1 MRTAHARHALPTTS
15 PQRLR
20 RLTALAGLCT
30 ALAVPLTALPADASV
45 LTTASTGVAN
55 ASPVLSQGSR
65 GAAVMDVQRRVKVT
79 VDGRFGPLTR
89 AAVVRFQRAHGLAA
103 DGIVGRRTWA
113 ALRGAAPSR
122 AARSSTGAAVPAASS
137 RGAAAVREAA
147 RHAGQPYRY
156 GAAGPTAFD
165 CSGFVQYVYGR
176 VGVSLPRT
184 SSAQA
189 AAVRRVP
196 QSAKRPG
203 DLIAMRSGGRV
214 THVGIYAGAN
224 TMWVARHTGTTI
236 TRQKLWTSSYTVGRV
251 A

>member
-15 PQRLR
+15 PQRVR
-20 RLTALAGLCT
+20 RLTVLAGLCT

-45 LTTASTGVAN
+45 LTTASAGTAA
-55 ASPVLSQGSR
+55 ASPLLRQGSR
-65 GAAVMDVQRRVKVT
+65 GAAVVDVQRRVRAAA
-79 VDGRFGPLTR
+79 DGRFGPRTR
-89 AAVVRFQRAHGLAA
+89 AAVVRFQRARHLST
-103 DGIVGRRTWA
+103 DGVVGPRTWA

-122 AARSSTGAAVPAASS
+122 TASSSARTAAASSS
-137 RGAAAVREAA
+137 RGAAVVREAA

-156 GAAGPTAFD
+156 GAAGPRAFD

-236 TRQKLWTSSYTVGRV
+236 ARQKLWTSSYSVGRV
-251 A
+251 V